1 MTEPVVDPVVEP
13 APQPAP
19 NLRERATYLGSSDAA
34 GILGLSPWATPLD
47 IYYRKVGY
55 PGGQPPI
62 PDPQRERILRRGKL
76 MEPVV
81 IEMMR
86 AEYPIEITRI
96 STPENPN
103 RYQDEEFPFMAAE
116 IDFEWRV
123 TEEMQELF
131 PKFQALPVGSIQN
144 GEVKTVHPF
153 AASEWGEAE
162 SDEIPIHYAVQSMHA
177 MGVKR
182 RQACLFALLIGSDN
196 LTPYQIMA
204 EDAILLPMRKRLA
217 EFWIKHVLPRI
228 PPEPVNLP
236 DVYRMLRIKRDTEVQ
251 ANADLMKLVG
261 LLKEQ
266 KEQMKNIE
274 EGIKDTQFKIGTQVL
289 GAESLETKT
298 MTNRHRIMKGAGTLL
313 TIALKNRGSINT
325 ELLEES
331 YPEAYEACHRNSTFF
346 EYRFPR
352 KKL

>member
-1 MTEPVVDPVVEP
+1 
-13 APQPAP
+13 
-19 NLRERATYLGSSDAA
+19 
-34 GILGLSPWATPLD
+34 
-47 IYYRKVGY
+47 
-55 PGGQPPI
+55 
-62 PDPQRERILRRGKL
+62 
-76 MEPVV
+76 
-81 IEMMR
+81 
-86 AEYPIEITRI
+86 
-96 STPENPN
+96 
-103 RYQDEEFPFMAAE
+103 
-116 IDFEWRV
+116 
-123 TEEMQELF
+123 
-131 PKFQALPVGSIQN
+131 
-144 GEVKTVHPF
+144 
-153 AASEWGEAE
+153 
-162 SDEIPIHYAVQSMHA
+162 
-177 MGVKR
+177 
-182 RQACLFALLIGSDN
+182 
-196 LTPYQIMA
+196 
-204 EDAILLPMRKRLA
+204 MRKRLA

-313 TIALKNRGSINT
+313 TIALKKRGSINT